1 MKTQKL
7 LTILLVITTL
17 ALFSACSKLDEGI
30 GITGQ
35 GPMLEETHQTD
46 AFKNIEVDVDADVF
60 LTQDNAQPLLISGQ
74 SNILSNLD
82 INVVE
87 MTLRINYI
95 ENVNTHERLQIFINL
110 PNLENLSTA
119 RGAHIR
125 SLNSFST
132 DKMLIQVYGSGKIS
146 MNIDEA
152 EEISTSVAG
161 SGHITLS
168 GKSDELKVVINGPG
182 YVATSGLI
190 TKHGN
195 VSITGSGKCEVNSAD
210 ELTVNINGNGK
221 VLYAGNPTT
230 LISHL
235 SGNGEIRS
243 ME

>member
-7 LTILLVITTL
+7 LASLLVITSL
-17 ALFSACSKLDEGI
+17 AFFSACAKLDEGI

-60 LTQDNAQPLLISGQ
+60 LTQDRIQALRISGQ
-74 SNILSNLD
+74 ENILSNL
-82 INVVE
+82 NVSVSE

-95 ENVNTHERLQIFINL
+95 DNINTHDRLQIYINL
-110 PNLENLSTA
+110 PVLANLSTA
-119 RGAHIR
+119 RGAKIR
-125 SLNSFST
+125 SLNTFEAEL
-132 DKMLIQVYGSGKIS
+132 MLIEVYGSGIIS
-146 MNIDEA
+146 MNIAEA

-161 SGHITLS
+161 SGHITLT
-168 GKSDELKVVINGPG
+168 GKSDELRVVINGPG

-190 TKHGN
+190 SKHGD
-195 VSITGSGKCEVNSAD
+195 VRITGSGKCEVNSAD

-221 VLYAGNPTT
+221 VLYVGNPTT